1 MKKLLFA
8 TLLALVAASPAFAT
22 CNPRGNVYSGLTLI
36 GYDYV
41 VDGNFSQGCSD
52 WSYTNVT
59 RQSQAGG
66 LCGVFSNT
74 YAKFAE
80 ALGTDKVVQV
90 VYIPNTGEPGYF
102 SSSTSW
108 TVAYTNDASG
118 TGTSS
123 DYVQIRLYDDD
134 TNQSIYLAPSILG
147 TQAPC
152 VSAQYNITRNLN
164 GKNVRIEVR
173 GAAAGSFFWK
183 ISDVVLMQAP

>member
-1 MKKLLFA
+1 MRKLLLSTVF
-8 TLLALVAASPAFAT
+8 TLIVTSPAFAT
-22 CNPRGNVYSGLTLI
+22 CTARGNVYSGQTLI

-41 VDGNFSQGCSD
+41 VDGNFSQGCSN

-80 ALGTDKVVQV
+80 ALGLDKVVQV
-90 VYIPNTGEPGYF
+90 VYIPNPGETGYF

-108 TVAYTNDASG
+108 TVSFTNDASG

-123 DYVQIRLYDDD
+123 DYVQVRLYDDD
-134 TNQSIYLAPSILG
+134 TNQSIYLGPSILG

-164 GKNVRIEVR
+164 GKNVRIEIR
-173 GAAAGSFFWK
+173 GAAAGSFYWK
-183 ISDVVLMQAP
+183 ISDVGLLQAP